1 MDFNYWRGNCI
12 FLFLSICGRID
23 ALNLKINFI
32 QEFLRINSEEL
43 INKLDRFLH
52 EEKKKYYETEMK
64 PMSIDNFNAMIDQA
78 EDDAANGRV
87 IEAKNLRKDIE
98 KWK

>member
-1 MDFNYWRGNCI
+1 MDIQER
-12 FLFLSICGRID
+12 
-23 ALNLKINFI
+23 KINFI

-43 INKLDRFLH
+43 INKLDKFLH
-52 EEKKKYYETEMK
+52 DEKRKIYEKELK
-64 PMSIDNFNAMIDQA
+64 PMSLESFNAMIDQA

-87 IEAKNLRKDIE
+87 TEAKILKKDVE